1 MTTSGATLELN
12 GAQQKVAAGD
22 LVFGD
27 VWHVLATLPNSSP
40 PAVVLE
46 RQFTRWSA
54 LVYTF
59 ATQHASSSSS
69 SATTGATAGPVP
81 IIIRKAVGE
90 LGGIKQPY
98 FNFTAQDVDYFK
110 KVANDPTD
118 YAAKLAAASTGDGEL
133 DYPSL
138 AGTLAPQRDIASIS
152 NAADVVKFGVTHSGP
167 CILLYFIKL
176 ST

>member
-1 MTTSGATLELN
+1 MTNSGTTLELN
-12 GAQQKVAAGD
+12 GAQQKVAVGD

-27 VWHVLATLPNSSP
+27 VWHVLAALPSSYP
-40 PAVVLE
+40 QVVVLE

-59 ATQHASSSSS
+59 STQHSSFS
-69 SATTGATAGPVP
+69 SATTGDTAGPAP

-98 FNFTAQDVDYFK
+98 FNFTAKDVDYFK

-118 YAAKLAAASTGDGEL
+118 YAAKLAAASTADGEL

-152 NAADVVKFGVTHSGP
+152 NAADVVKFGVTHSGQV
-167 CILLYFIKL
+167 
-176 ST
+176 